1 MCVLDVV
8 VFLAQEGFVAI
19 GSRKLLCF
27 GFVDC
32 VLLCL
37 NTQTV
42 LTPNNVIFPF
52 LLNGVRY
59 SEAFN
64 KKGVRYSDNKKGEVF
79 RSILLKVHKKG

>member
-8 VFLAQEGFVAI
+8 VFLAQEGFAAI

-37 NTQTV
+37 NTSTQAV
-42 LTPNNVIFPF
+42 LTPNNVIFPL

-64 KKGVRYSDNKKGEVF
+64 KKGVRYS
-79 RSILLKVHKKG
+79 